1 MEENNIQLQINQ
13 INKKIDILLEYVHQQ
28 NTRAEAFDD
37 LISDLT
43 IIGKDVYDSSV
54 EMLDNHIVDINT
66 EEIKLLF
73 IKLLKN
79 VNNFNVLIDTLESIT
94 DFVKD
99 AAPIANEVII
109 DFTKK
114 LHEYENKGYFEF
126 MAGVGKIIDK
136 VITNYSKEDLQLF
149 SENIVLVMDLS
160 RNITNPKMLNS
171 VNKTITEFNKIERHK
186 VKKISM
192 WQLLREMRRPQMK
205 QAMGFAVTLIK
216 NLLDN
221 KQ

>member
-1 MEENNIQLQINQ
+1 
-13 INKKIDILLEYVHQQ
+13 
-28 NTRAEAFDD
+28 
-37 LISDLT
+37 
-43 IIGKDVYDSSV
+43 
-54 EMLDNHIVDINT
+54 VDINT